1 MEQTKFK
8 RFKKII
14 FTITAFLFITIGSSQ
29 LSWCCNNNSYNHINS
44 DKIYDV
50 NDINIETPVNK
61 EYDSINKEY
70 DSINKE
76 YDSTY
81 AAVLKVTANYI
92 NKQAPKAHNDL
103 PKYLLDAALEYDID
117 LCFMMAQTQ
126 LETNFG
132 TLGAG
137 REKSRRSLFGV
148 YTKKYTS
155 YEYARDD
162 WCNLLN
168 KSYLGKG
175 RTEEHLMNSY
185 TSHSGKRYAEN
196 PSYEISLKSTYKSIV
211 KSTGLKQMQ
220 TELKNMA

>member
-14 FTITAFLFITIGSSQ
+14 FTITVFLFITIGSSQ

-50 NDINIETPVNK
+50 NDINIETPV
-61 EYDSINKEY
+61 
-70 DSINKE
+70 NKE

-148 YTKKYTS
+148 YMKKYTS
-155 YEYARDD
+155 YEYAIDD

>member
-14 FTITAFLFITIGSSQ
+14 FTITVFLFITIGSSQ
-29 LSWCCNNNSYNHINS
+29 LSWCCNNNSDNHINS
-44 DKIYDV
+44 YKIYDV
-50 NDINIETPVNK
+50 NDINIETPV
-61 EYDSINKEY
+61 
-70 DSINKE
+70 INKE

-155 YEYARDD
+155 YEYAIDD
-162 WCNLLN
+162 WCNLLH

-220 TELKNMA
+220 TELKNMT

>member
-50 NDINIETPVNK
+50 NDINIETP
-61 EYDSINKEY
+61 I
-70 DSINKE
+70 INKE

-81 AAVLKVTANYI
+81 AAVLKATANYI

-155 YEYARDD
+155 YEYAIDD

-196 PSYEISLKSTYKSIV
+196 PSYEISLKSTYKIIV

>member
-14 FTITAFLFITIGSSQ
+14 FTITVFLFITIGSSQ

-44 DKIYDV
+44 NKIYDV
-50 NDINIETPVNK
+50 NDINIETSV
-61 EYDSINKEY
+61 
-70 DSINKE
+70 NKE

-81 AAVLKVTANYI
+81 AAVLKATANYI

-155 YEYARDD
+155 YEYAIDD

-220 TELKNMA
+220 TELKNMT

>member
-50 NDINIETPVNK
+50 NDINIETPV
-61 EYDSINKEY
+61 
-70 DSINKE
+70 NKE

-155 YEYARDD
+155 YEYAIND
-162 WCNLLN
+162 WCNLLH

>member
-50 NDINIETPVNK
+50 NDINIETPV
-61 EYDSINKEY
+61 
-70 DSINKE
+70 INKE

-81 AAVLKVTANYI
+81 AAVLKATANYI

-155 YEYARDD
+155 YEYAIDD
-162 WCNLLN
+162 WCNLLH

-220 TELKNMA
+220 SELKNMA

>member
-14 FTITAFLFITIGSSQ
+14 FTITVFLFITIGSSQ
-29 LSWCCNNNSYNHINS
+29 LSWCCNNSDNHINS

-50 NDINIETPVNK
+50 NDINNIETPV
-61 EYDSINKEY
+61 INKEY

-81 AAVLKVTANYI
+81 VAVLKVTANYI
-92 NKQAPKAHNDL
+92 HKQAPKAHNDL

-155 YEYARDD
+155 YEYAIDD

-220 TELKNMA
+220 TELKKHGLTIA

>member
-50 NDINIETPVNK
+50 NDINIETPV
-61 EYDSINKEY
+61 
-70 DSINKE
+70 NKE

-155 YEYARDD
+155 YEYAIDD
-162 WCNLLN
+162 WCNLLY

-175 RTEEHLMNSY
+175 RTEEHLMNSF

>member
-14 FTITAFLFITIGSSQ
+14 FTITVFLFITIGSSQ

-44 DKIYDV
+44 EKIYDV
-50 NDINIETPVNK
+50 NDINIETPV
-61 EYDSINKEY
+61 
-70 DSINKE
+70 INKE

-81 AAVLKVTANYI
+81 AAVLKATANYI

-155 YEYARDD
+155 YEYAIDD
-162 WCNLLN
+162 WCNLLH

>member
-29 LSWCCNNNSYNHINS
+29 LSWCYCNNSYNHINS

-50 NDINIETPVNK
+50 NDINIETPV
-61 EYDSINKEY
+61 
-70 DSINKE
+70 NKE

-155 YEYARDD
+155 YEYAIDD

-220 TELKNMA
+220 TELKNMT

>member
-14 FTITAFLFITIGSSQ
+14 FMITVFLFITIGSSQ

-61 EYDSINKEY
+61 EYDS
-70 DSINKE
+70 
-76 YDSTY
+76 TY
-81 AAVLKVTANYI
+81 AAVLKATANYI

-155 YEYARDD
+155 YEYAIDD

-175 RTEEHLMNSY
+175 RTEEHLMNSF

-220 TELKNMA
+220 TELKNMT

>member
-14 FTITAFLFITIGSSQ
+14 FTITVFLFITIGSSQ
-29 LSWCCNNNSYNHINS
+29 LSWCCNNNSYDHINS
-44 DKIYDV
+44 KKLYDD
-50 NDINIETPVNK
+50 NDINIETPV
-61 EYDSINKEY
+61 
-70 DSINKE
+70 NKE

-148 YTKKYTS
+148 YMKKYTS
-155 YEYARDD
+155 YEYAIDD

-220 TELKNMA
+220 TELKNMT

>member
-14 FTITAFLFITIGSSQ
+14 FTITVFLFITIGSSQ

-50 NDINIETPVNK
+50 NDINIETPV
-61 EYDSINKEY
+61 
-70 DSINKE
+70 INKE

-81 AAVLKVTANYI
+81 AAVLKATANYI

-155 YEYARDD
+155 YEYAIDD
-162 WCNLLN
+162 WCNLLH

>member
-44 DKIYDV
+44 NKIYDV
-50 NDINIETPVNK
+50 NDINIETPV
-61 EYDSINKEY
+61 
-70 DSINKE
+70 INKE

-81 AAVLKVTANYI
+81 AAVLKATANYI

-155 YEYARDD
+155 YEYAIDD
-162 WCNLLN
+162 WCNLLH

>member
-50 NDINIETPVNK
+50 NDINIETPV
-61 EYDSINKEY
+61 
-70 DSINKE
+70 NKE

-155 YEYARDD
+155 YEYAIDD
-162 WCNLLN
+162 WCNLLH

-185 TSHSGKRYAEN
+185 TSHSGKRYAKN

>member
-14 FTITAFLFITIGSSQ
+14 FTITVFLFITIGSSQ
-29 LSWCCNNNSYNHINS
+29 LSWCCNNNSYDHINS
-44 DKIYDV
+44 KKLYDV
-50 NDINIETPVNK
+50 NDINIETP
-61 EYDSINKEY
+61 I
-70 DSINKE
+70 INKE

-81 AAVLKVTANYI
+81 AAVLKATANYI

-132 TLGAG
+132 TLGVG

-148 YTKKYTS
+148 YMKKYTS
-155 YEYARDD
+155 YEYAIDD
-162 WCNLLN
+162 WCNLLH

-220 TELKNMA
+220 TELKNIA

>member
-44 DKIYDV
+44 NKIYDV
-50 NDINIETPVNK
+50 NDINIETP
-61 EYDSINKEY
+61 I
-70 DSINKE
+70 INKE

-81 AAVLKVTANYI
+81 AAVLKATANYI

-155 YEYARDD
+155 YEYAIDD
-162 WCNLLN
+162 WCNLLH

>member
-14 FTITAFLFITIGSSQ
+14 FMITVFLFITIGSSQ

-50 NDINIETPVNK
+50 NDINIETPV
-61 EYDSINKEY
+61 
-70 DSINKE
+70 INKE

-81 AAVLKVTANYI
+81 AAVLKATANYI

-155 YEYARDD
+155 YEYAIDD

-175 RTEEHLMNSY
+175 RTEEHLMNSF

-220 TELKNMA
+220 SELKNMT

>member
-14 FTITAFLFITIGSSQ
+14 FTITVFLFITIGSSQ
-29 LSWCCNNNSYNHINS
+29 LSWCCNNSDNHINS
-44 DKIYDV
+44 YKIYDV
-50 NDINIETPVNK
+50 NDINNIETPVNK
-61 EYDSINKEY
+61 EYDS
-70 DSINKE
+70 
-76 YDSTY
+76 TY
-81 AAVLKVTANYI
+81 VAVLKVTANYI

-155 YEYARDD
+155 YEYAIDD
-162 WCNLLN
+162 WCNLLH

-220 TELKNMA
+220 TELKNIA

>member
-50 NDINIETPVNK
+50 NIETPV
-61 EYDSINKEY
+61 
-70 DSINKE
+70 NKE

-155 YEYARDD
+155 YEYAIDD

>member
-50 NDINIETPVNK
+50 NDINIETPV
-61 EYDSINKEY
+61 
-70 DSINKE
+70 NKE

-155 YEYARDD
+155 YEYAIDD
-162 WCNLLN
+162 WCNLLH

-175 RTEEHLMNSY
+175 RTEEHLMNSF

>member
-50 NDINIETPVNK
+50 NDINIETPV
-61 EYDSINKEY
+61 
-70 DSINKE
+70 INKE

-155 YEYARDD
+155 YEYAIDD
-162 WCNLLN
+162 WCNLLH

-175 RTEEHLMNSY
+175 RTEEHLMNSF

>member
-44 DKIYDV
+44 NKIYDV
-50 NDINIETPVNK
+50 NDINIETP
-61 EYDSINKEY
+61 I
-70 DSINKE
+70 INKE

-81 AAVLKVTANYI
+81 AAVLKATANYI

-155 YEYARDD
+155 YEYAIDD

-196 PSYEISLKSTYKSIV
+196 PSYEISLKSTYKIIV

>member
-14 FTITAFLFITIGSSQ
+14 FTITVFLFITIGSSQ
-29 LSWCCNNNSYNHINS
+29 LSWCCNNSDNHINS

-50 NDINIETPVNK
+50 NDINNIETPV
-61 EYDSINKEY
+61 INKEY

-81 AAVLKVTANYI
+81 VAVLKVTANYI

-155 YEYARDD
+155 YEYAIDD

-220 TELKNMA
+220 TELKKHGLTIA

>member
-14 FTITAFLFITIGSSQ
+14 FTITAFLFITIGYSQ
-29 LSWCCNNNSYNHINS
+29 LSWCYNNNSYNHINS

-50 NDINIETPVNK
+50 NDINIETPV
-61 EYDSINKEY
+61 
-70 DSINKE
+70 NKE

-155 YEYARDD
+155 YEYAIDD

>member
-50 NDINIETPVNK
+50 NDINIETPV
-61 EYDSINKEY
+61 
-70 DSINKE
+70 INKE

-81 AAVLKVTANYI
+81 AAVLKATANYI

-155 YEYARDD
+155 YEYAIDD
-162 WCNLLN
+162 WCNLLH

>member
-14 FTITAFLFITIGSSQ
+14 FTITVFLFITIGSSQ
-29 LSWCCNNNSYNHINS
+29 LSWCYCNNSYNHINS
-44 DKIYDV
+44 GKIYDV

-61 EYDSINKEY
+61 EYDS
-70 DSINKE
+70 
-76 YDSTY
+76 TY
-81 AAVLKVTANYI
+81 AAVLKATANYI

-155 YEYARDD
+155 YEYAIDD

>member
-14 FTITAFLFITIGSSQ
+14 FTITVFLFITIGSSQ

-44 DKIYDV
+44 YKIYDV
-50 NDINIETPVNK
+50 NDINIETPV
-61 EYDSINKEY
+61 
-70 DSINKE
+70 INKE

-81 AAVLKVTANYI
+81 AAVLKATANYI

-155 YEYARDD
+155 YEYAIDD
-162 WCNLLN
+162 WCNLLH

-220 TELKNMA
+220 TELKNMT

>member
-14 FTITAFLFITIGSSQ
+14 FTITVFLFITIGSSQ

-50 NDINIETPVNK
+50 NNINIETP
-61 EYDSINKEY
+61 
-70 DSINKE
+70 INKE

-81 AAVLKVTANYI
+81 AAVLKATANYI

-155 YEYARDD
+155 YEYAIDD
-162 WCNLLN
+162 WCNLLH

>member
-14 FTITAFLFITIGSSQ
+14 FTITVFLFITIGSSQ
-29 LSWCCNNNSYNHINS
+29 LSWCCNNNSYDHINS
-44 DKIYDV
+44 KKLYDV
-50 NDINIETPVNK
+50 NDINIETP
-61 EYDSINKEY
+61 I
-70 DSINKE
+70 INKE

-81 AAVLKVTANYI
+81 AAVLKATANYI

-132 TLGAG
+132 TLGVG

-148 YTKKYTS
+148 YMKKYTS
-155 YEYARDD
+155 YEYAIDD

-220 TELKNMA
+220 TELKNMT

>member
-14 FTITAFLFITIGSSQ
+14 FTITVFLFITIGSSQ
-29 LSWCCNNNSYNHINS
+29 LSWCCNNNSYDHINS
-44 DKIYDV
+44 KKLYDV
-50 NDINIETPVNK
+50 NDINIETP
-61 EYDSINKEY
+61 I
-70 DSINKE
+70 INKE

-81 AAVLKVTANYI
+81 AAVLKATANYI

-132 TLGAG
+132 TLGVG

-148 YTKKYTS
+148 YMKKYTS
-155 YEYARDD
+155 YEYAIDD
-162 WCNLLN
+162 WCNLLH

>member
-50 NDINIETPVNK
+50 NNINIETPVNK
-61 EYDSINKEY
+61 EYDS
-70 DSINKE
+70 
-76 YDSTY
+76 TY
-81 AAVLKVTANYI
+81 AAVLKATANYI

-155 YEYARDD
+155 YEYAIDD

>member
-44 DKIYDV
+44 NKIYDV
-50 NDINIETPVNK
+50 NDINIETPV
-61 EYDSINKEY
+61 
-70 DSINKE
+70 NKE

-155 YEYARDD
+155 YEYAIDD
-162 WCNLLN
+162 WCNLLH

>member
-14 FTITAFLFITIGSSQ
+14 FTITVFLFITIGSSQ

-50 NDINIETPVNK
+50 NDINIETP
-61 EYDSINKEY
+61 
-70 DSINKE
+70 INKE

-81 AAVLKVTANYI
+81 AAVLKATANYI

-155 YEYARDD
+155 YEYAIDD
-162 WCNLLN
+162 WCNLLH

-220 TELKNMA
+220 TELKNMT

>member
-14 FTITAFLFITIGSSQ
+14 FTITVFLFITIGSSQ
-29 LSWCCNNNSYNHINS
+29 LSWCCNNNSDNHINS
-44 DKIYDV
+44 YKIYDD
-50 NDINIETPVNK
+50 NDINIETPV
-61 EYDSINKEY
+61 
-70 DSINKE
+70 INKE

-81 AAVLKVTANYI
+81 VAVLKVTANYI

-155 YEYARDD
+155 YEYAIDD
-162 WCNLLN
+162 WCNLLH

-220 TELKNMA
+220 TELKNMT

>member
-14 FTITAFLFITIGSSQ
+14 FTITVFLFITIGSSQ

-61 EYDSINKEY
+61 EYDS
-70 DSINKE
+70 
-76 YDSTY
+76 TY
-81 AAVLKVTANYI
+81 AAVLKATANYI

-155 YEYARDD
+155 YEYAIDD
-162 WCNLLN
+162 WCNLLH

>member
-14 FTITAFLFITIGSSQ
+14 FTITVFLFITIGSSQ
-29 LSWCCNNNSYNHINS
+29 LSWCCNNNSDNHINS
-44 DKIYDV
+44 YKIYDV
-50 NDINIETPVNK
+50 NDINIETPV
-61 EYDSINKEY
+61 
-70 DSINKE
+70 INKE

-81 AAVLKVTANYI
+81 AAVLKATANYI

-155 YEYARDD
+155 YEYAIDD